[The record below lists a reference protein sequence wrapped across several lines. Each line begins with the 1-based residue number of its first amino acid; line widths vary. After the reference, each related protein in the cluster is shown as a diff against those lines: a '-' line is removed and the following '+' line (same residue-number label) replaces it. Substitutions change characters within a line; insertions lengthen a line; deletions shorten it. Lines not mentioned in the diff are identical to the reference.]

1 MPRWH
6 IKPPYPHDTHRGA
19 LWCCSTLAFFTYGTK
34 CILHSCGLT
43 DSGSYYAEIWKQ
55 LFVLGSWFW
64 SWCAALQPNPDI
76 SLHSIPLWKQLSAAQ
91 WLHPP
96 LPRAE
101 AAHSV
106 SQAHISH
113 SEMNW
118 LFSSVCRTP
127 HVQARPWNN
136 VFSQKLTIVI
146 SWLLT
151 SSALEISVPA
161 PECDGVMAQGQKHIS
176 ARKTRSCPACQNVSH
191 ISKSLSNVYCDC
203 CMSSVLPASGF
214 GTGEQSQEAQKTMKG
229 NWSATLN
236 ELSFKEAFIH
246 PQRIGPAESDWLVLS
261 VN

>member
-136 VFSQKLTIVI
+136 VFFPEINHCHFMAVDI
-146 SWLLT
+146 F
-151 SSALEISVPA
+151 SSGDLGTCPWMWRRDGPGTKTHQCSENKELSCL
-161 PECDGVMAQGQKHIS
+161 PECQPH
-176 ARKTRSCPACQNVSH
+176 
-191 ISKSLSNVYCDC
+191 
-203 CMSSVLPASGF
+203 F
-214 GTGEQSQEAQKTMKG
+214 
-229 NWSATLN
+229 
-236 ELSFKEAFIH
+236 
-246 PQRIGPAESDWLVLS
+246 
-261 VN
+261 